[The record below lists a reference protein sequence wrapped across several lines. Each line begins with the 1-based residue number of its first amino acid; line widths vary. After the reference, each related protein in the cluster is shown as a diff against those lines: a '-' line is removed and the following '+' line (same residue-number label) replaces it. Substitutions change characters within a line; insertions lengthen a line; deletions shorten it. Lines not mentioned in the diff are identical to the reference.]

1 MEPHRFLCH
10 LLDGLVELKNA
21 QNQFIRTIEINIRP
35 TMSPWGAHPTRFHER
50 IEEVHLCEHYYLS
63 NSGSTHQVC
72 TFSTPSKLY
81 IQEIVRLHIVTYFD
95 RVRLRPESHV
105 TLLEGIT

>member
-1 MEPHRFLCH
+1 MLKINLLE
-10 LLDGLVELKNA
+10 LLD
-21 QNQFIRTIEINIRP
+21 EINIRP
-35 TMSPWGAHPTRFHER
+35 TMSPCGAHPTRFHER